1 VEIMATADLNILP
14 VVSSAEINEVTGLL
28 SYNDTL
34 EVYRQ
39 KLREAN
45 HFGKEYS
52 LKHQAIRI
60 ILKGKGIL
68 LSR

>member
-1 VEIMATADLNILP
+1 MATAGLDILP
-14 VVSSAEINEVTGLL
+14 VVSGGERHEVTGLL

-39 KLREAN
+39 KLRESN

-60 ILKGKGIL
+60 ILKGRGIL
-68 LSR
+68 SSH